1 MTKIELALILNI
13 IDKHTTSYSPNYYP
27 EDKVIREIKD
37 VDLLRDDIIKHY
49 EEVMKDANIR

>member
-13 IDKHTTSYSPNYYP
+13 IDKHTTSYSPNYCP

-37 VDLLRDDIIKHY
+37 VNLLKHDIIKHY
-49 EEVMKDANIR
+49 EEIMKNADN

>member
-1 MTKIELALILNI
+1 MTKLELALILNI

-37 VDLLRDDIIKHY
+37 VDLLKADIIKNY
-49 EEVMKDANIR
+49 EVVMKNADN

>member
-1 MTKIELALILNI
+1 MNKLELALILNI

-37 VDLLRDDIIKHY
+37 VDLLKVDIIKQY
-49 EEVMKDANIR
+49 NEVMKDANN

>member
-1 MTKIELALILNI
+1 MNKLELALILNI

-37 VDLLRDDIIKHY
+37 VDLLKADIIKHY
-49 EEVMKDANIR
+49 NEVIKDANI

>member
-1 MTKIELALILNI
+1 MTKLELSLILNI

-37 VDLLRDDIIKHY
+37 VDLLKADIIKHY
-49 EEVMKDANIR
+49 EEIMKDANN

>member
-1 MTKIELALILNI
+1 MTKLELALILNI

-49 EEVMKDANIR
+49 EEVMKDANI